1 MLDSKQRLFVNISHF
16 RDLTSHNKTSGRKAL
31 KVLNFS
37 PDLSV
42 SRPED
47 EEEELRDVCLDRV
60 KDEEE
65 EASEAALFFDQP
77 TPVIEMKSFMSA
89 GLSKDSAN
97 RDSERSNQPHDTF
110 STHSLTVAFDPH
122 LLQSS
127 SYGQHTQQQSCLS
140 VSQSESL
147 STPVVDPNFAGPH
160 FPSTTHTLANMDS
173 AMYEMPFQTDQ
184 TDILFRDPVSAMESA
199 SSSYTLQYATPPQFQ
214 PQYEMSSGTGP
225 AEQQSVTSHLPESVQ
240 EMAHHRPSIS
250 SVGQS
255 ENSCSSSQPSSPKDS
270 SVPDMKRKRSDSD
283 CGKKG
288 RMTKKQ
294 QFDALCNRKTQLEED
309 NFNLRE
315 KVNGYE
321 RACKR
326 LKELLYN
333 RIRQQRA

>member
-1 MLDSKQRLFVNISHF
+1 MLDSKKRLFVNLSHF
-16 RDLTSHNKTSGRKAL
+16 RDLTSLNKPNGRKAL
-31 KVLNFS
+31 QVLNFS

-42 SRPED
+42 GRPENED
-47 EEEELRDVCLDRV
+47 EELRDVCLDRV

-65 EASEAALFFDQP
+65 EASEAVLFFDQP
-77 TPVIEMKSFMSA
+77 TPVIEMKSFLSA

-97 RDSERSNQPHDTF
+97 REPERSNQPHDSF
-110 STHSLTVAFDPH
+110 PSHGLSVSFEQH
-122 LLQSS
+122 LLQSG
-127 SYGQHTQQQSCLS
+127 SYGHQPQQQSCLS
-140 VSQSESL
+140 VPQSESL
-147 STPVVDPNFAGPH
+147 STPVVDPNFAGPQ
-160 FPSTTHTLANMDS
+160 FPSTTHTLANMDA
-173 AMYEMPFQTDQ
+173 AMYDALPFQPDQ
-184 TDILFRDPVSAMESA
+184 TDILFRDPGSGMLESG

-214 PQYEMSSGTGP
+214 PQYDLSSAP
-225 AEQQSVTSHLPESVQ
+225 VSAAEPTSHLPESVL

-250 SVGQS
+250 SVGPS
-255 ENSCSSSQPSSPKDS
+255 ENSSSSSQPSSPKTS
-270 SVPDMKRKRSDSD
+270 SAPDLKRKRSDSD

-321 RACKR
+321 RACRR